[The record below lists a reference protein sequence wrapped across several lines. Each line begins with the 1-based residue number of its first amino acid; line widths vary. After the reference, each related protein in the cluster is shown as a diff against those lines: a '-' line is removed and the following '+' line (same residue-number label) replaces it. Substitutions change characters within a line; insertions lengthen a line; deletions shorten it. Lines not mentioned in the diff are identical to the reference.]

1 MIDRRRRVS
10 HAELFIGRWLSRLHC
25 KCLFKCHFWCAL
37 QSRELETSCAV
48 WTLHNSAF
56 WYFDNSRMKADSTS
70 KVSRLRAALTEPPK
84 NRTHNLWIRFTREGA
99 SARKK
104 LNYRKNTQIAVRYMS
119 GHKKL
124 LCQCQRDLHTA
135 EKPRAAAAAVALRKD
150 FNLRWKHKLLNYLNF
165 SVKRASSTLLKSA
178 FVS

>member
-48 WTLHNSAF
+48 WTLHNLAF

-84 NRTHNLWIRFTREGA
+84 NRSHNLRIRFTREGA

-119 GHKKL
+119 GHKSFCANASATFTQPKSRVL
-124 LCQCQRDLHTA
+124 LLLLHW
-135 EKPRAAAAAVALRKD
+135 EKISIW
-150 FNLRWKHKLLNYLNF
+150 RWKQKLLNYLNF
-165 SVKRASSTLLKSA
+165 SVKRASSTLKSA